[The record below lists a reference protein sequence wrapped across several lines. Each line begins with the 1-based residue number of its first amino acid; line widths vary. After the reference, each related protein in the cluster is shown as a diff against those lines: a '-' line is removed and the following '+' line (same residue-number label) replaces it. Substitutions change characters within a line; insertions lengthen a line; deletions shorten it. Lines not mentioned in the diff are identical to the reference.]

1 MNKIEKKRFSIEE
14 TRRKLDGLNI
24 GDVINCKIE
33 SDSFGSMDLE
43 TNLLCA
49 FLFLGWKDEKK
60 ESFKVLDFHQRDIF
74 HSEHESITNQQ
85 YLNELNYIDG
95 NAYDEIECDCATF
108 FEFNISEEYD
118 SFMNDLE
125 ESITIL

>member
-1 MNKIEKKRFSIEE
+1 MNKVEKKRFSIEE
-14 TRRKLDGLNI
+14 TRRKLDGIKI
-24 GDVINCKIE
+24 GTVIKCKIE
-33 SDSFGSMDLE
+33 GDSFGAMDLD
-43 TNLLCA
+43 TNFVCT
-49 FLFLGWKDEKK
+49 FLGWKDEKK
-60 ESFKVLDFHQRDIF
+60 ESFKVLDFHQRDIS

-118 SFMNDLE
+118 SFTNHIE
-125 ESITIL
+125 EYITIL